1 MHVSCRNSNAR
12 IFSFHLRQ
20 TQKNHRPKA
29 QSKKRLKRDASME
42 FVREWEGERNT
53 ESDKFVSCNEAM
65 KHHTIRIHNMNNSIQ
80 AAAAVTRRNKQ
91 WLMGLR
97 SIKRG
102 MITSADIT
110 ASKFHCK
117 ECSFSLFCVTASGTL
132 HSTFFYI
139 IGENRTAQFSFT
151 IIAILKAQLKA
162 TANVTNRKTMK
173 FFSLAWTTFPF
184 QSTRHKQALGNAPEN
199 FRDNFSFSARGAIS
213 GL

>member
-1 MHVSCRNSNAR
+1 MPEFFPSIFDKHKR
-12 IFSFHLRQ
+12 IIAWKLK
-20 TQKNHRPKA
+20 QKKTLE
-29 QSKKRLKRDASME
+29 KRREAWNL
-42 FVREWEGERNT
+42 REWEGEIPRAIN
-53 ESDKFVSCNEAM
+53 SCNEAM

-117 ECSFSLFCVTASGTL
+117 ECSFSLFCVMFRLRNIA
-132 HSTFFYI
+132 STFFYI

-151 IIAILKAQLKA
+151 IIAISKAQLKA
-162 TANVTNRKTMK
+162 TANVTNRKTMR
-173 FFSLAWTTFPF
+173 FFSLAWATFPF
-184 QSTRHKQALGNAPEN
+184 QSTRHKQALGDAPEN
-199 FRDNFSFSARGAIS
+199 FRNFSFASLGEPFFGA
-213 GL
+213 L

>member
-1 MHVSCRNSNAR
+1 
-12 IFSFHLRQ
+12 
-20 TQKNHRPKA
+20 
-29 QSKKRLKRDASME
+29 
-42 FVREWEGERNT
+42 
-53 ESDKFVSCNEAM
+53 
-65 KHHTIRIHNMNNSIQ
+65 
-80 AAAAVTRRNKQ
+80 
-91 WLMGLR
+91 MGLR

-117 ECSFSLFCVTASGTL
+117 EFSFSLFCVTASGTL

-151 IIAILKAQLKA
+151 IIAISKAQLKA

-184 QSTRHKQALGNAPEN
+184 QSTRHKQALGNAPEK
-199 FRDNFSFSARGAIS
+199 FRDNFSFSARGSFWGFKRTLVFRCFLGNMRTFTAASKCFVKFRNKNLENSNFLFNIF
-213 GL
+213 LEH

>member
-1 MHVSCRNSNAR
+1 
-12 IFSFHLRQ
+12 
-20 TQKNHRPKA
+20 
-29 QSKKRLKRDASME
+29 
-42 FVREWEGERNT
+42 
-53 ESDKFVSCNEAM
+53 M

-117 ECSFSLFCVTASGTL
+117 EFSISLFCVTASGTL

-151 IIAILKAQLKA
+151 IIAISKAQLKA

-173 FFSLAWTTFPF
+173 FFSLA
-184 QSTRHKQALGNAPEN
+184 
-199 FRDNFSFSARGAIS
+199 
-213 GL
+213 

>member
-20 TQKNHRPKA
+20 TQKNHRLKA
-29 QSKKRLKRDASME
+29 QAKNSWKRQE
-42 FVREWEGERNT
+42 FERERKRNT

-151 IIAILKAQLKA
+151 IIAISKAQLKA

-173 FFSLAWTTFPF
+173 FFSLAWATFPF
-184 QSTRHKQALGNAPEN
+184 QSTRHKQALGNAPEK
-199 FRDNFSFSARGAIS
+199 FRDNFSVSARGFIS